1 MRRPFSHFLPVL
13 LAVGLLTAG
22 LLPAGLLTAGL
33 LPAGI
38 VHGEDWPHWR
48 GPTHDGVSDEVGL
61 PVEWDTENSVVW
73 KIELP
78 AWSGATPIIS
88 GDTIFLNV
96 SIPADPSGV
105 PANPSEGYGRRRGG
119 GAVSGRGNVAYSGHV
134 EFWALDRN
142 DGSVRW
148 IRHLSDRDR
157 RGRKQNMSSP
167 SPVTDGEHVF
177 VLTGTG
183 ILKAFDFD
191 GTQLWS
197 RNIPADYGDFGLNW
211 GYASSP
217 LLFEDG
223 IYVQVLHGMKT
234 DDPSY
239 VLRID
244 PASGETVW
252 RMERPTEA
260 IRESPDSYTT
270 PFVHE
275 VGGRFELV
283 ITGGDVVT
291 GHDLDTG
298 RERWRSR
305 GLNPENNGAYRIIAS
320 PVVKDGIIYAPTR
333 VKPLLALRAGGEGD
347 ITDSHRIWSFDRG
360 PDVPSPVTDG
370 ERFYVV
376 TDNGVMY
383 ALDAKT
389 GEILLG
395 PTRLPPGTYSA
406 SPVLAEGR
414 IYIINEDGVASVVR
428 LGDDDLEILATND
441 MGAYTLSSMAMSNGQ
456 IFLRTAEALY
466 CIGQ

>member
-1 MRRPFSHFLPVL
+1 MRRPSLSLLPVL
-13 LAVGLLTAG
+13 LIAG
-22 LLPAGLLTAGL
+22 LLPAGVVLA
-33 LPAGI
+33 
-38 VHGEDWPHWR
+38 EDWPHWR
-48 GPTHDGVSDEVGL
+48 GPTHDGVSGEVGL
-61 PVEWDTENSVVW
+61 PVEWDTENGIAW
-73 KIELP
+73 KLPMP

-88 GDTIFLNV
+88 RDTIFLNV
-96 SIPADPSGV
+96 SIPGDAAGV
-105 PANPSEGYGRRRGG
+105 PANPSAGRRRRGG
-119 GAVSGRGNVAYSGHV
+119 GAVEGRGNVAYSGHI
-134 EFWALDRN
+134 ELWALDRT

-148 IRHLSDRDR
+148 TRHLSDRDR

-167 SPVTDGEHVF
+167 SPVTDGTHVF

-183 ILKAFDFD
+183 VLKAFDFE
-191 GTQLWS
+191 GNELWS
-197 RNIPADYGDFGLNW
+197 RDIPADYGDFGLNW

-217 LLFEDG
+217 LLFKDG

-239 VLRID
+239 ILRID
-244 PASGETVW
+244 RANGETLW
-252 RMERPTEA
+252 RVERLTDA

-275 VGGRFELV
+275 VDGRFELV

-298 RERWRSR
+298 RERWRAD
-305 GLNPENNGAYRIIAS
+305 GLNPQNSSSYRIVAS
-320 PVVKDGIIYAPTR
+320 PLVKDGIIYAPTR
-333 VKPLLALRAGGEGD
+333 VKPLLALRTGGEGD
-347 ITDSHRIWSFDRG
+347 ITESHRIWSFDRG

-389 GEILLG
+389 GETLLG
-395 PTRLPPGTYSA
+395 PKRLPPGTYSA

-414 IYIINEDGVASVVR
+414 LYVINEDGMASVV
-428 LGDDDLEILATND
+428 GIGQDDLEILATND
-441 MGAYTLSSMAMSNGQ
+441 MGAYTLSSMAMSGGQ

-466 CIGQ
+466 CIGR

>member
-1 MRRPFSHFLPVL
+1 MARFALRPFLVL
-13 LAVGLLTAG
+13 LIAG
-22 LLPAGLLTAGL
+22 LLPAVAF
-33 LPAGI
+33 A
-38 VHGEDWPHWR
+38 EDWPHWR
-48 GPTHDGVSDEVGL
+48 GPTHDGVSAETGL
-61 PVEWDTENSVVW
+61 PVEWDTENGIVW
-73 KIELP
+73 KTPMP
-78 AWSGATPIIS
+78 AWSGATPIIA

-96 SIPADPSGV
+96 SIPADAAGV
-105 PANPSEGYGRRRGG
+105 PANPSEGYRRRRG
-119 GAVSGRGNVAYSGHV
+119 AATGRGNVAYSGHI
-134 EFWALDRN
+134 ELWALDRG

-148 IRHLSDRDR
+148 TRHLSDRDT

-167 SPVTDGEHVF
+167 SPVTDGSHVF

-183 ILKAFDFD
+183 MLTAFDFE
-191 GTQLWS
+191 GNELWS
-197 RNIPADYGDFGLNW
+197 RDIQADYGDFGLNW

-217 LLFEDG
+217 LLFGDA

-239 VLRID
+239 LLRID
-244 PASGETVW
+244 KASGETIWHV
-252 RMERPTEA
+252 ERPTEA

-270 PFVHE
+270 PFMHQVD
-275 VGGRFELV
+275 GRDELV

-291 GHDLDTG
+291 GHDPETG
-298 RERWRSR
+298 RERWRSD
-305 GLNPENNGAYRIIAS
+305 GLNPENNGAYRIVAS

-333 VKPLLALRAGGEGD
+333 VKPLLALRTGGEGD

-389 GEILLG
+389 GEVLLG
-395 PTRLPPGTYSA
+395 PTRLPSGTYSA

-414 IYIINEDGVASVVR
+414 IYIINEDGVATVVG
-428 LGDDDLEILATND
+428 LSDDALEILSTND
-441 MGAYTLSSMAMSNGQ
+441 MGAYTLSSMAMSGGQ

-466 CIGQ
+466 CIGG

>member
-1 MRRPFSHFLPVL
+1 MDGTSGGSAVVRLPLRTLLPFLI
-13 LAVGLLTAG
+13 AG
-22 LLPAGLLTAGL
+22 LLPATLA
-33 LPAGI
+33 A
-38 VHGEDWPHWR
+38 EDWPHWR
-48 GPTHDGVSDEVGL
+48 GPTHDGVSGETGL
-61 PVEWDTENSVVW
+61 PVEWDTENGIVW
-73 KIELP
+73 KLSMP

-88 GDTIFLNV
+88 GNTIFLNV
-96 SIPADPSGV
+96 SIPEDAAGV
-105 PANPSEGYGRRRGG
+105 PANPSEGYRRRRG
-119 GAVSGRGNVAYSGHV
+119 AVEGRGNVAYSGHI
-134 EFWALDRN
+134 ELWALDKT
-142 DGSVRW
+142 DGTPRW
-148 IRHLSDRDR
+148 KRHLSDRDT

-167 SPVTDGEHVF
+167 SPVTDGSHVF

-183 ILKAFDFD
+183 ILKAFDFE
-191 GTQLWS
+191 GTELWS
-197 RNIPADYGDFGLNW
+197 RDIPADYGDFGLNW

-217 LLFEDG
+217 LLFEDA

-239 VLRID
+239 LLRID
-244 PASGETVW
+244 KATGETEWHV
-252 RMERPTEA
+252 ERPTDA

-270 PFVHE
+270 PFVHD
-275 VGGRFELV
+275 VDGRFELV

-298 RERWRSR
+298 RERWRSD
-305 GLNPENNGAYRIIAS
+305 GLNPENNGAYRIVAS

-333 VKPLLALRAGGEGD
+333 VKPLLALRTGGEGD

-389 GEILLG
+389 GEVLLG
-395 PTRLPPGTYSA
+395 PTRLPSGTYSA

-414 IYIINEDGVASVVR
+414 IYIINEDGVATVVG
-428 LGDDDLEILATND
+428 LGQDSLEILATND
-441 MGAYTLSSMAMSNGQ
+441 MGAYTLSSMAMSGGR
-456 IFLRTAEALY
+456 IYLRTAEALY
-466 CIGQ
+466 CIGG

>member
-1 MRRPFSHFLPVL
+1 MARFALRPFLVL
-13 LAVGLLTAG
+13 LIAG
-22 LLPAGLLTAGL
+22 LVPAVAF
-33 LPAGI
+33 A
-38 VHGEDWPHWR
+38 EDWPHWR
-48 GPTHDGVSDEVGL
+48 GPTHDGVSAETGL
-61 PVEWDTENSVVW
+61 PVEWDTENGIVW
-73 KIELP
+73 KTSMP
-78 AWSGATPIIS
+78 AWSGATPIIA

-96 SIPADPSGV
+96 SIPADAAGV
-105 PANPSEGYGRRRGG
+105 PANPSEGYRRRRG
-119 GAVSGRGNVAYSGHV
+119 AATGRGNVAYSGHI
-134 EFWALDRN
+134 ELWALDRG

-148 IRHLSDRDR
+148 TRHLSDRDT

-167 SPVTDGEHVF
+167 SPVTDGSHVF

-183 ILKAFDFD
+183 MLTAFDFE
-191 GTQLWS
+191 GNELWS
-197 RNIPADYGDFGLNW
+197 RDIQADYGDFGLNW

-217 LLFEDG
+217 LLFGDA

-239 VLRID
+239 LLRID
-244 PASGETVW
+244 KASGETVW
-252 RMERPTEA
+252 HVERPTEA

-270 PFVHE
+270 PFMHQVD
-275 VGGRFELV
+275 GRDELV

-291 GHDLDTG
+291 GHDPETG
-298 RERWRSR
+298 RERWRSD
-305 GLNPENNGAYRIIAS
+305 GLNPENNGAYRIVAS

-333 VKPLLALRAGGEGD
+333 VKPLLALRTGGEGD

-389 GEILLG
+389 GEVLLG
-395 PTRLPPGTYSA
+395 PTRLPSGTYSA

-414 IYIINEDGVASVVR
+414 IYIINEDGVATVVGLR
-428 LGDDDLEILATND
+428 DDALEILSTND
-441 MGAYTLSSMAMSNGQ
+441 MGAYTLSSMAMSGGQ

-466 CIGQ
+466 CIGG

>member
-1 MRRPFSHFLPVL
+1 MLRFPLRTLLPFLI
-13 LAVGLLTAG
+13 AG
-22 LLPAGLLTAGL
+22 LLPATVA
-33 LPAGI
+33 A
-38 VHGEDWPHWR
+38 EDWPHWR
-48 GPTHDGVSDEVGL
+48 GPTHDGVSAETGL
-61 PVEWDTENSVVW
+61 PVEWDTENGVVW
-73 KIELP
+73 KVPMP

-96 SIPADPSGV
+96 SIPEDAAGV
-105 PANPSEGYGRRRGG
+105 PANPSEGYRRRRG
-119 GAVSGRGNVAYSGHV
+119 AVEGRGNVAYSGHI
-134 EFWALDRN
+134 ELWALDKA
-142 DGSVRW
+142 DGTPRW
-148 IRHLSDRDR
+148 KRHLSDRDT

-183 ILKAFDFD
+183 VLKAFDFE
-191 GTQLWS
+191 GTELWS

-217 LLFEDG
+217 LLFGDAL
-223 IYVQVLHGMKT
+223 YVQVLHGMKT

-239 VLRID
+239 LLRID
-244 PASGETVW
+244 KATGETEW
-252 RMERPTEA
+252 RVERPTDA
-260 IRESPDSYTT
+260 IHESPDSYTT
-270 PFVHE
+270 PFVHD
-275 VGGRFELV
+275 VNGRFELV

-298 RERWRSR
+298 RERWRSD
-305 GLNPENNGAYRIIAS
+305 GLNPENNRAYRIVAS

-333 VKPLLALRAGGEGD
+333 VKPLLALRTGGEGD

-389 GEILLG
+389 GEVLLG
-395 PTRLPPGTYSA
+395 PTRLPSGTYSA

-414 IYIINEDGVASVVR
+414 IYIINEDGVATVVG
-428 LGDDDLEILATND
+428 LGPDALEILATND
-441 MGAYTLSSMAMSNGQ
+441 MEAYTLSSMAMSGGR
-456 IFLRTAEALY
+456 IYLRTAEALY
-466 CIGQ
+466 CIGG

>member
-1 MRRPFSHFLPVL
+1 MLRSAAHVLAVL
-13 LAVGLLTAG
+13 LIAG
-22 LLPAGLLTAGL
+22 LLPAA
-33 LPAGI
+33 A
-38 VHGEDWPHWR
+38 VAAEDWPHWR
-48 GPTHDGVSDEVGL
+48 GPTHDGISRETGL
-61 PVEWDTENSVVW
+61 PVSWDTENGVVW
-73 KIELP
+73 KIPMP

-96 SIPADPSGV
+96 SIPADAAGV
-105 PANPSEGYGRRRGG
+105 PANPSEGYRRRRGG
-119 GAVSGRGNVAYSGHV
+119 GGVSGRGNVAYSGHI
-134 EFWALDRN
+134 ELWALDRA
-142 DGSVRW
+142 DGSLRW
-148 IRHLSDRDR
+148 KRHLSDRDT

-167 SPVTDGEHVF
+167 SPVTDGAHVF

-183 ILKAFDFD
+183 VLKAFDFE
-191 GTQLWS
+191 GAELWS
-197 RNIPADYGDFGLNW
+197 RDIQADYGDFGLNW

-239 VLRID
+239 ILRID
-244 PASGETVW
+244 KATGETVW
-252 RMERPTEA
+252 RMERPTAA

-270 PFVHE
+270 PFVHN
-275 VGGRFELV
+275 VDGRNELV

-298 RERWRSR
+298 RERWRAD
-305 GLNPENNGAYRIIAS
+305 GLNPENNGAYRIVAS
-320 PVVKDGIIYAPTR
+320 PVVKEGIIYAPTR
-333 VKPLLALRAGGEGD
+333 VKPLLALRTGGEGD
-347 ITDSHRIWSFDRG
+347 ITESHRIWSFDRG

-383 ALDAKT
+383 ALDAKS
-389 GEILLG
+389 GEVLLG
-395 PTRLPPGTYSA
+395 PTRLPSGTYSA

-414 IYIINEDGVASVVR
+414 LYIINEDGVATVVG
-428 LGDDDLEILATND
+428 LGEDSLEILSTND
-441 MGAYTLSSMAMSNGQ
+441 MGAYTLSSMAMSGGR

-466 CIGQ
+466 CIGS

>member
-1 MRRPFSHFLPVL
+1 MLRSRLLRFLKLPFSLFLAIPF
-13 LAVGLLTAG
+13 LA
-22 LLPAGLLTAGL
+22 PAAA
-33 LPAGI
+33 PA
-38 VHGEDWPHWR
+38 EDWPHWR
-48 GPTHDGVSDEVGL
+48 GPTHDGVSAEVGL
-61 PVEWDTENSVVW
+61 PVAWDTENGVVW
-73 KIELP
+73 KTPMP

-88 GDTIFLNV
+88 GDTVFLNV
-96 SIPADPSGV
+96 SIPDEGAGV
-105 PANPSEGYGRRRGG
+105 PANPSEGYRRRRG
-119 GAVSGRGNVAYSGHV
+119 APVSGRGNVAYSGHI
-134 EFWALDRN
+134 ELWALDRA
-142 DGSVRW
+142 DGAVRW
-148 IRHLSDRDR
+148 TRHLSDRDT

-167 SPVTDGEHVF
+167 SPVTDGEQVF

-183 ILKAFDFD
+183 ILKAFDFR
-191 GTQLWS
+191 GAELWS

-217 LLFEDG
+217 LLFRDALF
-223 IYVQVLHGMKT
+223 VQVLHGMKT

-244 PASGETVW
+244 KATGDTRW
-252 RMERPTEA
+252 RVERPTDA

-275 VGGRFELV
+275 VGGSFELV

-298 RERWRSR
+298 RERWRSD
-305 GLNPENNGAYRIIAS
+305 GLNPENSSSYRIVAS
-320 PVVKDGIIYAPTR
+320 PIVKNGIIYAPTR
-333 VKPLLALRAGGEGD
+333 VKPLLALRTGGEGD
-347 ITDSHRIWSFDRG
+347 ITESHRIWSFDRG

-376 TDNGVMY
+376 TDNGVLY
-383 ALDAKT
+383 ALDART
-389 GEILLG
+389 GETLLG

-414 IYIINEDGVASVVR
+414 LYVINEDGLASVVAV
-428 LGDDDLEILATND
+428 GDGFEILSTND
-441 MGAYTLSSMAMSNGQ
+441 MGAYTLSSMAMSDGQ

-466 CIGQ
+466 CIGG

>member
-1 MRRPFSHFLPVL
+1 MLRFPLRTLLPFLI
-13 LAVGLLTAG
+13 AG
-22 LLPAGLLTAGL
+22 LLPATLA
-33 LPAGI
+33 A
-38 VHGEDWPHWR
+38 EDWPHWR
-48 GPTHDGVSDEVGL
+48 GPTHDGVSAETGL
-61 PVEWDTENSVVW
+61 PVEWDTENGVVW
-73 KIELP
+73 KVPMP

-96 SIPADPSGV
+96 SIPEDAAGV
-105 PANPSEGYGRRRGG
+105 PANPSEGYRRRRG
-119 GAVSGRGNVAYSGHV
+119 AVDGRGNVAYSGHI
-134 EFWALDRN
+134 ELWALDKA
-142 DGSVRW
+142 DGTPRW
-148 IRHLSDRDR
+148 KRHLSDRDT

-183 ILKAFDFD
+183 VLKAFDFE
-191 GTQLWS
+191 GTELWS

-217 LLFEDG
+217 LLFGDAL
-223 IYVQVLHGMKT
+223 YVQVLHGMKT

-239 VLRID
+239 LLRID
-244 PASGETVW
+244 KGTGETEW
-252 RMERPTEA
+252 RVERPTDA
-260 IRESPDSYTT
+260 IHESPDSYTT
-270 PFVHE
+270 PFVHD
-275 VGGRFELV
+275 VDGRFELV

-298 RERWRSR
+298 RERWRSD
-305 GLNPENNGAYRIIAS
+305 GLNPENNRAYRIVAS

-333 VKPLLALRAGGEGD
+333 VKPLLALRTGGEGD

-389 GEILLG
+389 GEVLLG
-395 PTRLPPGTYSA
+395 PTRLPSGTYSA

-414 IYIINEDGVASVVR
+414 IYIINEDGVATVVG
-428 LGDDDLEILATND
+428 LGPDALEILATND
-441 MGAYTLSSMAMSNGQ
+441 MEAYTLSSMAMSGGR
-456 IFLRTAEALY
+456 IYLRTAEALY
-466 CIGQ
+466 CIGG

>member
-1 MRRPFSHFLPVL
+1 MLRLALRILPVL
-13 LAVGLLTAG
+13 LIAA
-22 LLPAGLLTAGL
+22 LLPAGAVLAG
-33 LPAGI
+33 
-38 VHGEDWPHWR
+38 EWPHWR

-61 PVEWDTENSVVW
+61 PVEWDTENGVVW
-73 KIELP
+73 KTPLP

-88 GDTIFLNV
+88 GETIFLNV
-96 SIPADPSGV
+96 SIPADMAGV
-105 PANPSEGYGRRRGG
+105 PANPSEGYGRRR
-119 GAVSGRGNVAYSGHV
+119 AVSGRGNVAYSGHI
-134 EFWALDRN
+134 ELWALDRA

-148 IRHLSDRDR
+148 KRHLSDRDT

-167 SPVTDGEHVF
+167 SPVTDGTHVF

-183 ILKAFDFD
+183 VLKAFDFA
-191 GTQLWS
+191 GTELWS
-197 RNIPADYGDFGLNW
+197 RNIPADYGAFGLNW

-217 LLFEDG
+217 LLFDDG

-239 VLRID
+239 LLRID
-244 PASGETVW
+244 PATGQTVW
-252 RMERPTEA
+252 HVERPTDA

-270 PFVHE
+270 PFVHY
-275 VGGRFELV
+275 VDGRSELV

-298 RERWRSR
+298 RERWRAD
-305 GLNPENNGAYRIIAS
+305 GLNPENNGAYRIVAS

-333 VKPLLALRAGGEGD
+333 VKPLLALRTGGEGD
-347 ITDSHRIWSFDRG
+347 ITESHRIWSFDRG

-376 TDNGVMY
+376 TDNGVLY

-389 GEILLG
+389 GEVLLG
-395 PTRLPPGTYSA
+395 PTRLPSGTYSA
-406 SPVLAEGR
+406 SPVMAEGR
-414 IYIINEDGVASVVR
+414 LYIINEDGVATVVG
-428 LGDDDLEILATND
+428 LSESSLEILSTND
-441 MGAYTLSSMAMSNGQ
+441 MGAYTLSSMAMSGGK

-466 CIGQ
+466 CIGS